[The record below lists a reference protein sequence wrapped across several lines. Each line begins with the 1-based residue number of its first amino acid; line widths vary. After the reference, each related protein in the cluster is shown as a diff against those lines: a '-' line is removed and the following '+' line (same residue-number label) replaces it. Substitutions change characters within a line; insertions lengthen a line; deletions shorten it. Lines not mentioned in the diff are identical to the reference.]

1 MNSRLMVRMTAPIVA
16 SSFLLLA
23 VGLGTAW
30 YVERWQSRVSE
41 GLLTDVSGIRAAE
54 ELEILI
60 RETRTRLDHFLI
72 TGDRRCL
79 TRVPELRTSIEIW
92 LAEAERW
99 GVTPDEKLLTDR
111 VRQGNQQF
119 WNQWEQISTQSAD
132 APLPGL
138 IRNLI
143 DGILVQ
149 EMLEPAHEYLDLNEE
164 EVKEAIEKNQV
175 FADRLVYSLLL
186 LGTCGSAAGLLAGF
200 GFARALRRSLLQLS
214 VLVQDTAGRL
224 HVRVEPVAVLGTNL
238 AELESV
244 LRLIDGRVRNMVE
257 TLQQREREAL
267 VSEQLATLGQ
277 MAAGLAHELRNP
289 LTSMKILVQGAL
301 ASFASAEFER
311 DGSDSQRLSSRD
323 LAVLEEEILRL
334 ERLLQSFLDLARPPK
349 PYKHVSDLRPL
360 VIQSI
365 AFLENQAAGRSITI
379 DSDVGAAPL
388 YADVDVGQFRQLIF
402 NLVLNALEA
411 MPAGGNICVALKTEG
426 GGWLALEVA
435 DRGVGLPPSLGEKIF
450 DPFTTTKDTG
460 LGLGLSVCKRIAA
473 AHAGTLTCADR
484 VGGGV
489 VFTFRLPTASASLP
503 AA

>member
-1 MNSRLMVRMTAPIVA
+1 
-16 SSFLLLA
+16 
-23 VGLGTAW
+23 
-30 YVERWQSRVSE
+30 
-41 GLLTDVSGIRAAE
+41 
-54 ELEILI
+54 
-60 RETRTRLDHFLI
+60 
-72 TGDRRCL
+72 
-79 TRVPELRTSIEIW
+79 
-92 LAEAERW
+92 
-99 GVTPDEKLLTDR
+99 
-111 VRQGNQQF
+111 
-119 WNQWEQISTQSAD
+119 
-132 APLPGL
+132 
-138 IRNLI
+138 
-143 DGILVQ
+143 
-149 EMLEPAHEYLDLNEE
+149 
-164 EVKEAIEKNQV
+164 
-175 FADRLVYSLLL
+175 
-186 LGTCGSAAGLLAGF
+186 
-200 GFARALRRSLLQLS
+200 
-214 VLVQDTAGRL
+214 
-224 HVRVEPVAVLGTNL
+224 LGTNL

-323 LAVLEEEILRL
+323 LAVLDEEILRL

-349 PYKHVSDLRPL
+349 PYKHVTDLRPL

-450 DPFTTTKDTG
+450 DPFTTTKETG